1 MKPFAN
7 FSADFRRFIRRTPS
21 ARECAVIERLER
33 QRKYRGRVRAVIDDP
48 SGSLTPILLDYL
60 RWHQQRLSFRDAL
73 IVAPQKF
80 RPTLRAVTYTPRT
93 LQYARGAARCV
104 GQILLLNPDPRKLP
118 SLLPVIAPL
127 LSGKDSI
134 LIITGDQTL
143 ATYFANNPLF
153 QILPANLPRLP
164 RLKKKKQITFPSFS
178 LTFNL
183 KLNPSLLTFNFYPL
197 TLNLPLP
204 PPSNAF
210 LH

>member
-80 RPTLRAVTYTPRT
+80 RPNLRAVTYTPRT

-118 SLLPVIAPL
+118 SLLPIIAPL

-143 ATYFANNPLF
+143 AARFANNPLF
-153 QILPANLPRLP
+153 QLLPANLPRRTSPKNKITLP
-164 RLKKKKQITFPSFS
+164 PSP

-183 KLNPSLLTFNFYPL
+183 KLPSSPLTLNFSLLTFNL
-197 TLNLPLP
+197 KTLP